1 MIQSAISSAWAKL
14 RKAEPIPA
22 ILLGYLCGL
31 LWSFLHT
38 LWTKPTLS
46 WELSP
51 LPFGDGFY
59 ALAAAELPFWMLCT
73 LSGFGKFPRLPLCPI
88 LLRSFVW
95 GLGSFTVCLAAGK
108 SALYVLYVLGGA
120 LTLLPLACLAKLAM
134 RYAASG
140 KRLGWGDHL
149 RYLYQCLYYWG
160 LTLILL
166 FIRGTANAIFC

>member
-1 MIQSAISSAWAKL
+1 MIQSAISSVWVKL

-38 LWTKPTLS
+38 VWTKSSPT

-51 LPFGDGFY
+51 LPTGDGFY
-59 ALAAAELPFWMLCT
+59 ALAAAELPFWIICI
-73 LSGFGKFPRLPLCPI
+73 LSGFCKFPRLSLCPI

-95 GLGSFTVCLAAGK
+95 GMGSFTVCLTAGK

-120 LTLLPLACLAKLAM
+120 LTLLPLACLVKLAM
-134 RYAASG
+134 GYAASLR
-140 KRLGWGDHL
+140 RLGWSDHL

-166 FIRGTANAIFC
+166 FIRGAANAFFC